1 MKKVLALVL
10 AVVLAF
16 GMTTVA
22 FAATTQRVRLGFN
35 DAGLPLG
42 QSGAKI
48 DTTEGGGWIKDGAFD
63 LAETN
68 KKIDVDRLAA
78 LSVLPKTELYI
89 PLDTFYKGLPM
100 TDATGASTYNV
111 NESSLSAD
119 KILVRW
125 NKMPTAV
132 RDIKIYTTKL
142 TGDTT
147 ARTYI
152 RIRFQEELVAVRA
165 NQFDFEIYLNRAGRK
180 EPGSTLTI
188 NGEVANEREAPL
200 YEGDTE
206 VMLEGRIVKATDY
219 LREVRVGGG
228 NDVYLNTRMFADRE
242 YYFNVRVEPKEAD
255 LDLMEKNPEI
265 AAVYYLSQY
274 GFTPLNGKI
283 IEFDIYDKY
292 YVYNKEGQYIGLT
305 TELLPYSPVMYLS
318 EKQIDMG
325 GNAAEEPAGEAP
337 APSAPAPSNP
347 PMGGDDAASNANDNP
362 GTGANG
368 LVGVAVVAGLVALA
382 AAGASKK
389 R

>member
-22 FAATTQRVRLGFN
+22 FAATTQRDRLLQKTG
-35 DAGLPLG
+35 AVLG
-42 QSGAKI
+42 ESGWFINEEDDK
-48 DTTEGGGWIKDGAFD
+48 GGWIAN
-63 LAETN
+63 N
-68 KKIDVDRLAA
+68 KVTAQPPAGSTLDNL
-78 LSVLPKTELYI
+78 LLLPATEILI
-89 PLDTFYKGLPM
+89 PLDTFFVGN
-100 TDATGASTYNV
+100 TVNDTSTTLYAV
-111 NESSLSAD
+111 NEASLSSD

-132 RDIKIYTTKL
+132 RDIQYWTTSVLDASNKRVS
-142 TGDTT
+142 
-147 ARTYI
+147 RTFI
-152 RIRFQEELVAVRA
+152 RIRFQQELVAIRA
-165 NQFDFEIYLNRAGRK
+165 NQFDFELYLTKAGRK
-180 EPGSTLTI
+180 INDSIMTI
-188 NGEVANEREAPL
+188 SGEIVNEEEASL

-206 VMLEGRIVKATDY
+206 VMLEGRKVKAIDY
-219 LREVRVGGG
+219 IKEIRVGGG

-242 YYFNVRVEPKEAD
+242 YYFNVTVEPKEAD
-255 LDLMEKNPEI
+255 LDLMTKNPEI

-274 GFTPLNGKI
+274 GFTPLTGKI

-347 PMGGDDAASNANDNP
+347 STGGDDAAPNANDNP